1 MNYEVIFENAE
12 RMLEMQYIKSKILAL
27 EPGEDMPLGTSNLEV
42 YRYMDGE
49 SLVLVDFVSGDD
61 LAVLLYDDQTNSFML
76 EVLV

>member
-1 MNYEVIFENAE
+1 MNYDVIFENAE
-12 RMLEMQYIKSKILAL
+12 RMMDLAYTKNKILAL

-49 SLVLVDFVSGDD
+49 SLVLVDFASGDE
-61 LAVLLYDDQTNSFML
+61 LAVILYDDQTNSFML